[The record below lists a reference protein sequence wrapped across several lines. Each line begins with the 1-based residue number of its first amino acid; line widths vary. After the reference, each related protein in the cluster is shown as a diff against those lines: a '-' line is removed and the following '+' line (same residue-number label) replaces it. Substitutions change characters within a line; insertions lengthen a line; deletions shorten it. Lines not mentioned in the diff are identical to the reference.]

1 MKPKDHKVTQT
12 FQPVLGTEPHKLTI
26 WDKANTCI
34 PDELTCE
41 EAKKMKAND
50 ATLKFMHTIPG
61 KSGHPAANVL
71 TLKAKAEEKKAH

>member
-12 FQPVLGTEPHKLTI
+12 FQPVLGSEPHKLTI
-26 WDKANTCI
+26 WDKADTCI

-50 ATLKFMHTIPG
+50 ATHLNLCTRFRARVAILQPMFYFE
-61 KSGHPAANVL
+61 S
-71 TLKAKAEEKKAH
+71 